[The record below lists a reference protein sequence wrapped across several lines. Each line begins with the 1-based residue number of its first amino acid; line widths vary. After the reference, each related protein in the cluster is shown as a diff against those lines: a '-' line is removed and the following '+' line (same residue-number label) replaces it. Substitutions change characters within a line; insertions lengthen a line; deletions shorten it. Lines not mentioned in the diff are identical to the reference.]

1 MDPNKKHILK
11 YKLKL
16 IVNQHR
22 IGTKPYI
29 LNTLGNICEGFLSE
43 LEDVPKNE
51 KISILIIPNSK
62 EDERVKIVSPSK
74 TVSIKGYVQKLIL
87 KTLLGFISTL
97 NDIPEDLEN
106 SEIEIIFESK

>member
-1 MDPNKKHILK
+1 MDTKKKQILK

-29 LNTLGNICEGFLSE
+29 LNTLGKVCEGFLSE

-51 KISILIIPNSK
+51 KITILIIPNSK
-62 EDERVKIVSPSK
+62 EDERVKIFSPSK
-74 TVSIKGYVQKLIL
+74 TVPIKVYVQKLIL

-97 NDIPEDLEN
+97 KDIPEDLEN
-106 SEIEIIFESK
+106 SEIEIIIEPK

>member
-1 MDPNKKHILK
+1 MDTKKKHILK

-16 IVNQHR
+16 IVDQNR

-51 KISILIIPNSK
+51 KITILLIPNSK
-62 EDERVKIVSPSK
+62 EDERVKIFSPSK
-74 TVSIKGYVQKLIL
+74 TVPIKAYVQKLIL

-97 NDIPEDLEN
+97 KDIPEDLEDLK
-106 SEIEIIFESK
+106 IEIIFDSK

>member
-1 MDPNKKHILK
+1 MDTKKKQILK

-29 LNTLGNICEGFLSE
+29 LNTLGNICQAFLSE
-43 LEDVPKNE
+43 LKDVPLNE
-51 KISILIIPNSK
+51 KISFLIIPNLK
-62 EDERVKIVSPSK
+62 EDERVKIFSYSK
-74 TVSIKGYVQKLIL
+74 TVSIQVFVQELIM

-97 NDIPEDLEN
+97 QGIPDDLEN
-106 SEIEIIFESK
+106 SEIEIIIEPK

>member
-1 MDPNKKHILK
+1 MDSKKKHILK

-29 LNTLGNICEGFLSE
+29 LNTLGNLCEGFLSE

-51 KISILIIPNSK
+51 KISFLIVPNLK
-62 EDERVKIVSPSK
+62 EDERVKIFSPSK
-74 TVSIKGYVQKLIL
+74 TVPIKAFVQELII

-97 NDIPEDLEN
+97 QGIPEDLEN
-106 SEIEIIFESK
+106 SEIEIIIDAK

>member
-1 MDPNKKHILK
+1 MDPKKKHILK

-22 IGTKPYI
+22 IGMKPYI

-43 LEDVPKNE
+43 LEDVPKDE

-62 EDERVKIVSPSK
+62 EDERVKIFSPSI
-74 TVSIKGYVQKLIL
+74 TVPIKDYVQELIL
-87 KTLLGFISTL
+87 RTILGFISTL
-97 NDIPEDLEN
+97 RDIPEDLKN

>member
-1 MDPNKKHILK
+1 MDPKKKHILK
-11 YKLKL
+11 YKLKI

-51 KISILIIPNSK
+51 EISFLIVPNSK
-62 EDERVKIVSPSK
+62 EGERVKIFSPSK
-74 TVSIKGYVQKLIL
+74 TVTIKGFVQELII
-87 KTLLGFISTL
+87 KTILGFISTL
-97 NDIPEDLEN
+97 QGIPEDLEN
-106 SEIEIIFESK
+106 TETQIIIEPK

>member
-1 MDPNKKHILK
+1 MDTKKKQILK

-51 KISILIIPNSK
+51 KITILIIPNLK
-62 EDERVKIVSPSK
+62 EDERVKIFSPSI
-74 TVSIKGYVQKLIL
+74 TVPIKAYVQELIL
-87 KTLLGFISTL
+87 RTILGFVSTL
-97 NDIPEDLEN
+97 KDIPEDLED
-106 SEIEIIFESK
+106 SKIEIIIDSK

>member
-1 MDPNKKHILK
+1 MDTKKKGILK
-11 YKLKL
+11 YELKL

-43 LEDVPKNE
+43 LKDVPKNE
-51 KISILIIPNSK
+51 KISFLIVPNSK
-62 EDERVKIVSPSK
+62 EDERVKISSQSI
-74 TVSIKGYVQKLIL
+74 TVSIQNFVQELIM

-97 NDIPEDLEN
+97 QGIPDDLEN
-106 SEIEIIFESK
+106 SEIEIIIEPK

>member
-1 MDPNKKHILK
+1 MDPKKKHILK

-29 LNTLGNICEGFLSE
+29 LNTLGNICYGFLSE

-62 EDERVKIVSPSK
+62 EDERVKIFSPSK
-74 TVSIKGYVQKLIL
+74 TVPIKAYVQKLIL

-97 NDIPEDLEN
+97 KNIPEDLED
-106 SEIEIIFESK
+106 SKIEIIFDSK

>member
-16 IVNQHR
+16 VVNQHR

-51 KISILIIPNSK
+51 KITILIIPNSK
-62 EDERVKIVSPSK
+62 EDERVKIFSPSI
-74 TVSIKGYVQKLIL
+74 TVPIKAYVQELIL
-87 KTLLGFISTL
+87 RTILGFISTL
-97 NDIPEDLEN
+97 KDIPEDLEG
-106 SEIEIIFESK
+106 SKIEIIIDSK

>member
-16 IVNQHR
+16 VVNQHR

-51 KISILIIPNSK
+51 KITILIIPNLK
-62 EDERVKIVSPSK
+62 EDERVKIFSPSI
-74 TVSIKGYVQKLIL
+74 TVPIKAYVQELIL
-87 KTLLGFISTL
+87 RTILGFISTL
-97 NDIPEDLEN
+97 KDIPKDLED
-106 SEIEIIFESK
+106 SKIEIIIDSK

>member
-1 MDPNKKHILK
+1 MDPKKKHILK

-16 IVNQHR
+16 IVNKHR

-51 KISILIIPNSK
+51 KISFLIAPKS
-62 EDERVKIVSPSK
+62 EVDERVKIYSPTK
-74 TVSIKGYVQKLIL
+74 TVPIKAYVQELIL

-97 NDIPEDLEN
+97 NDIPKDLED
-106 SEIEIIFESK
+106 SEIEIIIDSK

>member
-1 MDPNKKHILK
+1 MDPKKKHILK
-11 YKLKL
+11 YKLKI

-43 LEDVPKNE
+43 LEDVPINE
-51 KISILIIPNSK
+51 EISFLIIPNSK
-62 EDERVKIVSPSK
+62 EDERVKISSPSK
-74 TVSIKGYVQKLIL
+74 TVPIKAYVQELIL

-97 NDIPEDLEN
+97 QGIPEDLEN
-106 SEIEIIFESK
+106 IETEILIEAK

>member
-1 MDPNKKHILK
+1 MDTKKKQILK

-29 LNTLGNICEGFLSE
+29 LNTLGNLCQSFLSE
-43 LEDVPKNE
+43 LKDVPKNE

-74 TVSIKGYVQKLIL
+74 TVSIKGYVQELIL

-97 NDIPEDLEN
+97 NGIPEDLEN

>member
-1 MDPNKKHILK
+1 MDTKKKQILK

-43 LEDVPKNE
+43 LKDVPKNE
-51 KISILIIPNSK
+51 KISFLIVPNSK
-62 EDERVKIVSPSK
+62 EDERVKISSPSI
-74 TVSIKGYVQKLIL
+74 TVPIQTFVQDLIM
-87 KTLLGFISTL
+87 KTLLGFVSTL
-97 NDIPEDLEN
+97 QGIPEDLEN
-106 SEIEIIFESK
+106 SEIEIIIEQK